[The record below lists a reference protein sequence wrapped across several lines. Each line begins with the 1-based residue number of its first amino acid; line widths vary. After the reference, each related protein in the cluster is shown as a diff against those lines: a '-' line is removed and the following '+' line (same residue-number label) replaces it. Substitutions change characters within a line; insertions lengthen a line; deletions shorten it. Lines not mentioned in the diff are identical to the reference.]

1 MFELRQAFARQ
12 TEDTDMGKNIA
23 GTIVFEDNSEA
34 VLSKFVG
41 FEPRI
46 PEREADSIFFDGE
59 TFYCPECNGAMEDV
73 GGRLICCHCHP
84 EIEF

>member
-1 MFELRQAFARQ
+1 MRPSMFELRQAFARQ
-12 TEDTDMGKNIA
+12 TEDTDMSQNIA

-34 VLSKFVG
+34 VLSTFV
-41 FEPRI
+41 
-46 PEREADSIFFDGE
+46 DFDGE